1 MEVPVI
7 CAGFFSAWEIAFI
20 VLVPLIVSSS
30 RHLPGLG
37 RGLRRG
43 FREFG
48 RATRTFRDELDD
60 QGSDAGR
67 SIGGIYGKPAREA
80 LTPDNQTAEIY
91 DPAAGSFTATNS
103 MTGARSVHTATLL
116 NNGQVLIAGGSGFFY
131 AGGQSE
137 SLSSAELLPAG
148 SQ

>member
-1 MEVPVI
+1 MQAMTEVPVI

-91 DPAAGSFTATNS
+91 DPA
-103 MTGARSVHTATLL
+103 
-116 NNGQVLIAGGSGFFY
+116 VLRDKELDKRPQKRKFFAWRY
-131 AGGQSE
+131 
-137 SLSSAELLPAG
+137 LW
-148 SQ
+148 